1 MRGEATWRHFR
12 VHFMRNALVFSARS
26 GKCMISAF
34 IGTAF
39 VQETPNR

>member
-26 GKCMISAF
+26 GKRMISAF